1 MTPSDEQAL
10 QRRVGQTSEATD
22 TVSPRL
28 LASFRAT
35 LAPHVYDIDESIA
48 PPGLH
53 WCLAP
58 ELVAA
63 DSLGDDGHA
72 ARGALAA
79 PATLPRRMWAS
90 GKLGFL
96 APLRVNDE
104 VRRRS
109 TISQVQNKQGR
120 SGALCFVTV
129 QHQWANQHGPVIDE
143 TQVIV
148 FRAATSAA
156 SAPQAPTTFRS
167 TQTRAVQVD
176 PVLLFRYSAL
186 TFNAHRIHYDLRYA
200 TEVAH
205 YADVVIHGPLQATL
219 LLNFAARVG
228 GRLPRTFSYLGI
240 RAATGTQRLLLRAA
254 AGHEGELALDV
265 QDADGAVTMQ
275 AEVAW

>member
-1 MTPSDEQAL
+1 MSDSDELAL
-10 QRRVGQTSEATD
+10 QSRVGQTSDATD
-22 TVSPRL
+22 TLTPRL
-28 LASFRAT
+28 LDSFRAM
-35 LAPHVYDIDESIA
+35 LAPHLYDIDERIA

-58 ELVAA
+58 EIVAA
-63 DSLGDDGHA
+63 SLLAEDGHA
-72 ARGALAA
+72 AQGALAP

-90 GKLGFL
+90 GKLCFL

-104 VRRRS
+104 VHRRS

-120 SGALCFVTV
+120 SGPLCFVTV
-129 QHQWANQHGPVIDE
+129 RHQLSNQLGPVIDE

-148 FRAATSAA
+148 FRAATSPAG
-156 SAPQAPTTFRS
+156 PQQAPHALPSPHTHE
-167 TQTRAVQVD
+167 VHVD

-200 TEVAH
+200 TEVGH
-205 YADVVIHGPLQATL
+205 YDDVVIHGPLQATL

-228 GRLPRTFSYLGI
+228 GRLPRTFSYMGM

-254 AGHEGELALDV
+254 GEHEGELSLDV
-265 QDADGAVTMQ
+265 QAADGAVTMQ
-275 AEVAW
+275 AVVAW